1 MVKTLFAQHG
11 KKRCGFKRRDQQKF
25 FIRMQLRD
33 GIHDFRERLAPLAQV
48 FPDIQ
53 RDNVFT
59 HGLAEKVSGLE
70 SVSSM
75 ENCFVALTAC
85 GRFGGM

>member
-1 MVKTLFAQHG
+1 MLLLFVFSFGCWLKIANARHSAL
-11 KKRCGFKRRDQQKF
+11 DAE
-25 FIRMQLRD
+25 
-33 GIHDFRERLAPLAQV
+33 FRVNDLTQILPN
-48 FPDIQ
+48 IQ
-53 RDNVFT
+53 RDDVFT

-85 GRFGGM
+85 GRFGGI